1 MEFYVFWTCNEIDKY
16 YVKKENAEKACLNYI
31 YNYFSHSEKDLK
43 DALEEFE
50 NYNSVSDVCGYYKD
64 YIEDDWE

>member
-1 MEFYVFWTCNEIDKY
+1 MEFYVFWTRNGTGKY
-16 YVKKENAEKACLNYI
+16 YVKKENAEEACLNCI
-31 YNYFSHSEKDLK
+31 YDYFSYSEKDLK

-64 YIEDDWE
+64 YIEDWE